1 MQATAVSRF
10 TRVSP
15 RKARLVADLVR
26 GKSVKEALD
35 ILAVTQKKASPL
47 LRKAILSASANAQ
60 DRREDS
66 ETDLTNEALLVAEIR
81 IDEGPTLK
89 RIRPRAQ
96 GRAFRINKRTSHIK
110 VTVETLDR

>member
-1 MQATAVSRF
+1 MQATAVSRYI
-10 TRVSP
+10 RVSP

-26 GKSVKEALD
+26 GKTVQDALN
-35 ILAVTQKKASPL
+35 ILAVTPKKASPL
-47 LRKAILSASANAQ
+47 LRKAILSAAANAQ
-60 DRREDS
+60 VKNDDGV
-66 ETDLTNEALLVAEIR
+66 DLTRSTLRVAEIR

-110 VTVETLDR
+110 VTVETLG

>member
-1 MQATAVSRF
+1 MQATAVSRYI
-10 TRVSP
+10 RVSP

-26 GKSVKEALD
+26 GKTVQDALN
-35 ILAVTQKKASPL
+35 ILAVTPKKASPL
-47 LRKAILSASANAQ
+47 LRKAILSAAANAQ
-60 DRREDS
+60 VKNDDNV
-66 ETDLTNEALLVAEIR
+66 DLTRDTLRVAEIR

-110 VTVETLDR
+110 VTVETLG